1 MSSIFYSSHLPMKL
15 FIIVA
20 YLPEGKEIMHP
31 GEMRTANI
39 YASLWKCYTRRFSLF
54 SSDMP
59 D

>member
-1 MSSIFYSSHLPMKL
+1 MKL

-39 YASLWKCYTRRFSLF
+39 YASLWKCYTRMFSLF